1 MRRAAWAGLGAG
13 AASLGAIGAG
23 LPWAT
28 AKSGVHSSSNPLYTG
43 DEHLAT
49 RTREHL
55 AKLAHLMDRCK
66 TERLPD
72 RSALVGRLREAEARR
87 DTADGEFDLLVVGG
101 GATGAGMAL
110 DAASRGLKVAL
121 VERDDFASGTSS
133 RSTKLI
139 HGGVRYLEKAFLQL
153 DYGQYKLVR
162 EALHERAG
170 FFRVAPHL
178 ASALPIMTPCYSWF
192 QLPYIW
198 AGLKVYDLIAGS
210 QGLYSSYLL
219 SAGRSLMRF
228 PQLKREGLTGSVVY
242 FDGQMDD
249 ARMNV
254 GLAMT
259 AVREGA
265 IVLNHM
271 ECTQLLHAEGMDGK
285 VCGAVVRDTLDP
297 SAKPIDIR
305 ARVVVNAT
313 GPFSD
318 TMRQLEAN
326 PGVTVDDLAARKV
339 LESPVDDIIQPSAG
353 VHVILPDFYS
363 PDFMGLVIPKTKDG
377 RVLFMLP
384 WMKYTL
390 AGTTDRATKVDSMP
404 APGDEDIGFIL
415 DGVNDYLDIPLS
427 RGEVSAAWSGIR
439 PLALDP
445 NAGSTENASRD
456 HIVAKGP
463 RGMITIAGGKWTTY
477 RKMAED
483 AVDAAVEAISET
495 RKERGEEDGANPIGP
510 CVTEEL
516 QLIGAKDYTD
526 SLYTLISKNFV
537 KVRRWSVH
545 SNKLVEGRIN
555 TDVAK
560 HLASSYG
567 DRGVCVAMKAKDH
580 GIRLSPYHPVMEAD
594 VLYACDQ
601 EMASTAVDFL
611 ARRSRLAFLDTG
623 AAEEALPR
631 VVKLMGDAL
640 GWDRTRRQ
648 HEIDGAKAFLA
659 TMNGVVPKDRSK

>member
-1 MRRAAWAGLGAG
+1 MRRVASLGLGAVMV
-13 AASLGAIGAG
+13 SLGAAG
-23 LPWAT
+23 VGVALPRASAEVGTKGTPAPAT
-28 AKSGVHSSSNPLYTG
+28 ME
-43 DEHLAT
+43 EHT
-49 RTREHL
+49 HV
-55 AKLAHLMDRCK
+55 AKLMRLMDRCK
-66 TERLPD
+66 EERLPG
-72 RSALVGRLREAEARR
+72 RSALLSRLREA
-87 DTADGEFDLLVVGG
+87 DKGPGGNGEFDVLVVGG

-121 VERDDFASGTSS
+121 VERDDFAAGTSS

-170 FFRVAPHL
+170 FFRIAPHL

-192 QLPYIW
+192 ELPYIW

-219 SAGRSLMRF
+219 SPGRSLMRF

-271 ECTQLLHAEGMDGK
+271 ECSQLLHAPGPDGK
-285 VCGAVVRDTLDP
+285 VCGARVRDTLDP
-297 SAKPIDIR
+297 SSKPIEIR
-305 ARVVVNAT
+305 ARVVVNCT

-318 TMRQLEAN
+318 TMRKLEAN
-326 PGVTVDDLAARKV
+326 PGASVDDLAAGAAMGT
-339 LESPVDDIIQPSAG
+339 PVEDIVQPSSG
-353 VHVILPDFYS
+353 VHVVLPDFYS
-363 PDFMGLVIPKTKDG
+363 PDSMGLVIPKTKDG
-377 RVLFMLP
+377 RILFMLP

-390 AGTTDRATKVDSMP
+390 AGTTDSATGVDAMP
-404 APGDEDIGFIL
+404 APREEDINFIL

-439 PLALDP
+439 PLARDP
-445 NAGSTENASRD
+445 NARSTENASRD
-456 HIVAKGP
+456 HIVALGP
-463 RGMITIAGGKWTTY
+463 RGMITVAGGKWTTY
-477 RKMAED
+477 RRMAED
-483 AVDAAVEAISET
+483 AVDAAAQAISES
-495 RKERGEEDGANPIGP
+495 RKERGEEESGQRIGP
-510 CVTEEL
+510 CVTESL
-516 QLIGAKDYTD
+516 KLIGAEDYTD

-545 SNKLVEGRIN
+545 SNELVKGRIN

-567 DRGVCVAMKAKDH
+567 DRGVCVAMRAKEH

-601 EMASTAVDFL
+601 EMAATAVDFL

-640 GWDRTRRQ
+640 GWDAKRRTR
-648 HEIDGAKAFLA
+648 EIDAAKAFLA
-659 TMNGVVPKDRSK
+659 TMNGPETKGRRY